1 MLITPKPLLKTNAIA
16 HADSR
21 KNIVSQS
28 PKKGKLTMTCHNCK
42 TEARKH
48 GKDRKGNQRFYCPSC
63 SKSFVESQDKPL
75 DGMYLPLDKAAQCI
89 QQLIEGSSLR
99 STERIT
105 GVSLHT
111 LLKLLV
117 TVGEKC
123 EKFLE
128 NRIKNV
134 PVKDV
139 EADELWCFVGCK
151 EKTKNKKQ
159 WDSPE
164 EERSKGDAYTFV
176 GFERN
181 TKLVLAWHLGRRTFD
196 DTWQF
201 TKKLAVATSD
211 DSFQI
216 TTDGFASYRDTI
228 VHELGHKQID
238 FAQLIKVYAT
248 PQDDSHRYSPPV
260 VVDIISNVI
269 HGNPDPKRICTSIVE
284 RQNLTIRMQMRRFTR
299 LTNAFSKKRENLKAA
314 LALFFAYYNFCRPH
328 SSIKTEEV
336 KKRTP
341 AMASGLTD
349 HVWTIQEL
357 LAA

>member
-1 MLITPKPLLKTNAIA
+1 MICN
-16 HADSR
+16 
-21 KNIVSQS
+21 
-28 PKKGKLTMTCHNCK
+28 NCK
-42 TEARKH
+42 VEARKH
-48 GKDRKGNQRFYCPSC
+48 GKDRKGNQRYYCPSC
-63 SKSFVESQDKPL
+63 SKSFVDSQENIL
-75 DGMYLPLDKAAQCI
+75 DGMYLPTETAALCI
-89 QQLIEGSSLR
+89 ALLVEGNSLR
-99 STERIT
+99 STERLT
-105 GVSLHT
+105 GVSLPT

-117 TVGEKC
+117 VAGEKC
-123 EKFLE
+123 EQLLE
-128 NRIKNV
+128 DRIKSV
-134 PVKDV
+134 SVKDV
-139 EADELWCFVGCK
+139 ECDELWCFVAMK

-159 WDSPE
+159 WDDYE
-164 EERSKGDAYTFV
+164 LERSMGDAYTFV

-211 DSFQI
+211 DTFQI
-216 TTDGFASYRDTI
+216 TTDGFASSRDTI
-228 VHELGHKQID
+228 IHELGHKNID

-248 PQDDSHRYSPPV
+248 PDSHEHRYSPPV

-299 LTNAFSKKRENLKAA
+299 LTNAFSKKWENLKAA
-314 LALFFAYYNFCRPH
+314 LGLFFAFYNFCRPH
-328 SSIKTEEV
+328 SSIK
-336 KKRTP
+336 KQTP